1 MTMIEADKG
10 AIIVTGQTIA
20 DVYEATQ
27 DITKR
32 CGEIFVSFTNPVMQA
47 DNRFVSIGNVV
58 LGELM

>member
-27 DITKR
+27 DITKS
-32 CGEIFVSFTNPVMQA
+32 CGEVFVSFITPVQQA
-47 DNRFVSIGNVV
+47 NGEWVSRGNVV
-58 LGELM
+58 LGEAI